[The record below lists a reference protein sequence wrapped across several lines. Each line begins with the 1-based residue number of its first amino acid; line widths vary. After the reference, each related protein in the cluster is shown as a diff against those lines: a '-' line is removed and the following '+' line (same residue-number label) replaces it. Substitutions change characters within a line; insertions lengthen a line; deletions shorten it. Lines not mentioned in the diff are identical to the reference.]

1 MIVQGVNLNLKVRI
15 VVQQGWV
22 AVPCTFQFL
31 SHVHNL
37 VLLRPD
43 FTLEILDG
51 GCQFHVPGRFW
62 INSLLEI
69 LVFISVF
76 LLQAL
81 EVVELILEANYLIL
95 ELDDLSFAVDEL
107 SLLIFQIIGF
117 WVDQLVEVV
126 DPGELFRDVV
136 LQLSR
141 LGSKICRLF
150 TLAIVLVVE
159 SIDFLGILSISL
171 PKIVELILEVLL
183 LGQELSVEVL
193 VGEQLRLE
201 SRYFHVA
208 RV

>member
-1 MIVQGVNLNLKVRI
+1 M
-15 VVQQGWV
+15 
-22 AVPCTFQFL
+22 
-31 SHVHNL
+31 
-37 VLLRPD
+37 
-43 FTLEILDG
+43 
-51 GCQFHVPGRFW
+51 
-62 INSLLEI
+62 
-69 LVFISVF
+69 
-76 LLQAL
+76 
-81 EVVELILEANYLIL
+81 VELILEANYLIL
-95 ELDDLSFAVDEL
+95 ELDDLSFAIDEL

-150 TLAIVLVVE
+150 ALAIVLVVE

-193 VGEQLRLE
+193 VREQLRLE